1 MRHRKAGKKL
11 GRSRDQRRALFKNL
25 INALIIHGRIETT
38 EAKAKAVK
46 GLVDKVI
53 NKAKQG
59 TLHSRR
65 LLLGFLGSQEVVKK
79 AVEDLAPQFKRV
91 SGFTRIVKLGSRR
104 GDNASMVRIEL
115 VKPDAEFSSSTPKSP
130 SRKTKKV
137 AKAKEPK
144 KEKGA

>member
-11 GRSRDQRRALFKNL
+11 ARSRDQRRALFKNL

-38 EAKAKAVK
+38 EAKAKALK

-65 LLLGFLGSQEVVKK
+65 LLLGFLGSKEVVKK
-79 AVEDLAPQFKRV
+79 AVEDLAPQFTKRV
-91 SGFTRIVKLGSRR
+91 SGFTRIVKLGNRQ
-104 GDNASMVRIEL
+104 GDNASLVRIEL
-115 VKPDAEFSSSTPKSP
+115 VEPDVEFSPPKSS

-137 AKAKEPK
+137 TKTKQPK
-144 KEKGA
+144 KEEKGA